1 MTGQNWLK
9 DVTDSDR
16 RQLWTRIELST
27 IMIDF
32 RTQSLTFQSVPVFSF
47 THYSSLWW
55 WWWIGSITIHPLPE
69 IHLTPTLVFLHFHS
83 AAACMKTSATSRR
96 VVASSR
102 LVVVIGF
109 IEVKY
114 RVHRYFFIY
123 HSSGD
128 PPILSQKPCW
138 SMVTW
143 SMGCHNKWQLSE
155 LVLRLLL
162 FVRPRWWLVSDKCK
176 RGQQRWLLFRRI
188 HGAAVPGSYRWDDCD
203 RVESV
208 TFTIPRSRLSG
219 IFYTASVL
227 RCQILIISA
236 IWCCFCCCSRPLRS
250 TAAAAAAA
258 GRGQCDNLHLY
269 LWANMNDNN
278 IH

>member
-114 RVHRYFFIY
+114 RVHRYFLFSTLQATHLFCRKSHAGPWWHDLWAAITNDSFQSLCRVF
-123 HSSGD
+123 SSSSVHVGD
-128 PPILSQKPCW
+128 WWVINANEDSNGGSSFAASTGRLFQE
-138 SMVTW
+138 VTDEMIAIESSLW
-143 SMGCHNKWQLSE
+143 H
-155 LVLRLLL
+155 LL
-162 FVRPRWWLVSDKCK
+162 FLVAGWAAYFTQLQCCGARSSSSA
-176 RGQQRWLLFRRI
+176 QS
-188 HGAAVPGSYRWDDCD
+188 GAA
-203 RVESV
+203 SV
-208 TFTIPRSRLSG
+208 
-219 IFYTASVL
+219 
-227 RCQILIISA
+227 
-236 IWCCFCCCSRPLRS
+236 
-250 TAAAAAAA
+250 AAL
-258 GRGQCDNLHLY
+258 GH
-269 LWANMNDNN
+269 
-278 IH
+278 